1 MTDKEDIY
9 RFLTDQRSIQREY
22 IRKIPRLGIP
32 YLTEDYFKD
41 TIEICM
47 GHEYEYFDEYKQI
60 FEWLKDN
67 QEKGLFLIGPNGVGK
82 TVLTMLVIPLL
93 YNRFRNRIFSRYTAI
108 EMNNI
113 ATYSEMMKSHLL
125 VIDDIGTES
134 ICEEFSHKRMLF
146 GDIMDSVEQKG
157 KIFIGSTNL
166 RDDVLATRYEKRTL
180 DRIRGTT
187 KLIVINHPSMRGKS
201 VTKNTIQEEK
211 AKAINANEQ

>member
-1 MTDKEDIY
+1 M
-9 RFLTDQRSIQREY
+9 
-22 IRKIPRLGIP
+22 
-32 YLTEDYFKD
+32 
-41 TIEICM
+41 
-47 GHEYEYFDEYKQI
+47 
-60 FEWLKDN
+60 
-67 QEKGLFLIGPNGVGK
+67 IGPNGVGK

-113 ATYSEMMKSHLL
+113 ATYNEMMKSHLL

-157 KIFIGSTNL
+157 KIFIRSTNL

-201 VTKNTIQEEK
+201 VNSVAKQPKSSEK
-211 AKAINANEQ
+211 ENANE

>member
-113 ATYSEMMKSHLL
+113 ATYNEMMKSYLL

-166 RDDVLATRYEKRTL
+166 PTDQIRKRYGKRAL
-180 DRIRGTT
+180 DRLRGTT
-187 KLIVINHPSMRGKS
+187 KLIVISHESMRGKS
-201 VTKNTIQEEK
+201 VNSVTKQPKSAEK
-211 AKAINANEQ
+211 KNANE